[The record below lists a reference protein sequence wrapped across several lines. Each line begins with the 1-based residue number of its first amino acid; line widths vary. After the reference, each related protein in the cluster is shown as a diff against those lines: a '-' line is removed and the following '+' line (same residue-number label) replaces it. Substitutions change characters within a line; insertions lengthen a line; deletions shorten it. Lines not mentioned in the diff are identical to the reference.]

1 MTTYTFPALTPSRSS
16 FELVTNTKTFKSPL
30 TNAVQTSG
38 RKGSLWRVNM
48 TFTNLFG
55 ADRAE
60 MQAFLTRLNGQEHRF
75 YLQDHSYTRRGT
87 GGGTISVKGAGQS
100 GQSLLVDGA
109 TFSVTNYLR
118 AGDYIAFNN
127 ELHMVTADCNSNG
140 LGEVTIPIAP
150 PIRKQTN
157 DNDLVDYNVPVLGVF
172 MLASKASWDNNP
184 GINSSFTIEA
194 IEDVLA

>member
-1 MTTYTFPALTPSRSS
+1 MTAYVFPTLIPSRSS

-30 TNAVQTSG
+30 TNAVQTAG
-38 RKGSLWRVNM
+38 RKGSLWRVTM
-48 TFTNLFG
+48 TFDNLFG
-55 ADRAE
+55 DDRAIL
-60 MQAFLTRLNGQEHRF
+60 QAFLARLNGQEHRF
-75 YLQDHSYTRRGT
+75 YLHDHSFSRRGA
-87 GGGTISVKGAGQS
+87 GGGAIYVKGAGQA

-109 TFSVTNYLR
+109 SFSVTNFLR

-140 LGEVTIPIAP
+140 LGEVAIPIAP

-157 DNDLVDYNVPVLGVF
+157 NNDLVDYNAPVLGVF
-172 MLASKASWDNNP
+172 MLASPAKWTNNP
-184 GINSSFTIEA
+184 GVNSSFTIDA